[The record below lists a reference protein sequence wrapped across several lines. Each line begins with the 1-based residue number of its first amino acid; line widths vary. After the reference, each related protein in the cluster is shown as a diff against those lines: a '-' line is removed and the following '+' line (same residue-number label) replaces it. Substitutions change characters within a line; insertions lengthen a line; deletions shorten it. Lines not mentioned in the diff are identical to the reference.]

1 MDTHPEERTSA
12 TPNSFTSQQMR
23 QQGEHDM
30 HAVIRETSYAP
41 ERRLEEMSE
50 FTEFQK
56 AHAARQGYRGTI
68 VTRIGDG
75 RYVTITLWASAA
87 DMDAAREA
95 LGPVVQRLLNPLMT
109 APTQLYGTGQVVAT
123 DLPRALNG

>member
-1 MDTHPEERTSA
+1 
-12 TPNSFTSQQMR
+12 
-23 QQGEHDM
+23 M
-30 HAVIRETSYAP
+30 HAVIRETSYTP
-41 ERRLEEMSE
+41 KRPLEDMPQ
-50 FTEFQK
+50 FAEFQA

-75 RYVTITLWASAA
+75 RYVTLTLWATAA
-87 DMDAAREA
+87 DMDGARDA
-95 LGPVVQRLLNPLMT
+95 LDPVVQRLLNPLMT